1 MITYFIPSLAL
12 LPPKKFPFLSPYQML
27 LGNTVWF
34 FFSSLE
40 KEMNFSINMKVSD
53 FLNKIQF
60 MDDLPSLESRS
71 LLDRFSYFQEAGN
84 LNSWIYSKLY

>member
-1 MITYFIPSLAL
+1 MITYFIPTLAL
-12 LPPKKFPFLSPYQML
+12 LPAKKFPFLSPYQML

-34 FFSSLE
+34 LFSSLE

-60 MDDLPSLESRS
+60 MDDFPSLESRS

>member
-1 MITYFIPSLAL
+1 
-12 LPPKKFPFLSPYQML
+12 
-27 LGNTVWF
+27 
-34 FFSSLE
+34 
-40 KEMNFSINMKVSD
+40 MKVSD

>member
-1 MITYFIPSLAL
+1 MIKYFIPSVAL
-12 LPPKKFPFLSPYQML
+12 LPPEKFPFLSLHQML

-34 FFSSLE
+34 LFSSLE
-40 KEMNFSINMKVSD
+40 KEMNFIINMKVSD

-71 LLDRFSYFQEAGN
+71 LLDRFSYFQEASN

>member
-1 MITYFIPSLAL
+1 
-12 LPPKKFPFLSPYQML
+12 
-27 LGNTVWF
+27 
-34 FFSSLE
+34 
-40 KEMNFSINMKVSD
+40 MNFSINMKVSD

-60 MDDLPSLESRS
+60 MDDLPSLESHS

>member
-1 MITYFIPSLAL
+1 MIKYFISHLAL
-12 LPPKKFPFLSPYQML
+12 LPPEKFPFLSPHQML

-34 FFSSLE
+34 LFSSLE

-71 LLDRFSYFQEAGN
+71 LLDRFSYFQEVGN